1 MATTKEVIPEEYR
14 NRLYSWEGGGY
25 DGCIWEI
32 NFGYVSSEGNWKPF
46 HSTGRDGLDD
56 HGWYEKKMMQLRAEL
71 NLPMGKETEDF
82 LKGRAKIRE
91 ELRVRHNQI
100 FLEQIEAQKEVEGLD
115 SSRDWAAFEAA
126 HARHSWTSYPIDDE
140 HSKESCKDLFERL
153 SSNPG
158 LACSVIDV
166 LADAGY
172 EVWGTCSDCGNQFQA
187 IDLRYTDMLDP
198 ESYHGDGGIGCV
210 YTRVLCDDCR
220 EHVTCPRCL
229 ELTLPNPAIANAKQE
244 YYWFYQ
250 QFIYDW
256 LGLCDQCADSFFDQ
270 DEYKHWKDDI
280 TDLNIALKEAPAE
293 DKQKLVEGLREKMKD
308 DVKEFFG
315 DDACYID

>member
-1 MATTKEVIPEEYR
+1 MNKEVIPEEYR

-32 NFGYVSSEGNWKPF
+32 NFGYVSDKGDWVPF

-56 HGWYEKKMMQLRAEL
+56 HGWYEKKIFNLRVEL
-71 NLPMGKETEDF
+71 NLGIDEVTEKFKEE
-82 LKGRAKIRE
+82 RAKIRE

-115 SSRDWAAFEAA
+115 SLRNWAAFEAA
-126 HARHSWTSYPIDDE
+126 HARHDWTSYPIDDE

-158 LACSVIDV
+158 LACSVIDT

-172 EVWGTCSDCGNQFQA
+172 AVWGTCSDCGDQFQA
-187 IDLRYTDMLDP
+187 IDLRYSDMLDAN
-198 ESYHGDGGIGCV
+198 SYHGDGGIGCV

-220 EHVTCPRCL
+220 ENVTCPRCL
-229 ELTLPNPAIANAKQE
+229 ELTLPNPAVANAKQE

-256 LGLCDQCADSFFDQ
+256 IGVCDQCADSFFDQ

-280 TDLNIALKEAPAE
+280 TNLEIALKKTDSEE

-308 DVKEFFG
+308 DVKEFFK